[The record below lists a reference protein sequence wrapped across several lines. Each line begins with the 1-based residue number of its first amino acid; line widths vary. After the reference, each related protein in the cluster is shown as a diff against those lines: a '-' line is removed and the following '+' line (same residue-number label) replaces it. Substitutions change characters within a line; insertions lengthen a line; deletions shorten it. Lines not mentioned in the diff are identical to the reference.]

1 MTFVQYVS
9 KAFVGRFLAVLLA
22 FAGLLQLLDLLDKM
36 STVLERGQGAA
47 DLLSYVG
54 LRLPLFVNQLVPL
67 AVLIG
72 ALTVF
77 LSLAQRNEIVALR
90 SVGASPWRFL
100 GLLGPAVTV
109 IVLLHGLLLDQ
120 GVPRAE
126 LALQDWW
133 AERPPARERTE
144 APAKPVWMLAGAGA
158 GIVSIAT
165 VEDKGRRLAGVTIVP
180 RDDGGQATGRTV
192 ARSAE
197 WEDGRW
203 TLRDAEVLIMRNGT
217 QKMEHQDALPWP
229 EGPSPANVAFA
240 ANPTQF
246 LPLQRILSILE
257 GDWSGTR
264 HRAYYETQMQKS
276 FAIPASSFVMLLLA
290 QPALHGIRR
299 SRRFGSG
306 IAVGLVL
313 GLTFLLCQGLLSA
326 LGEANTL
333 PPAVA
338 AWFPPVLFAVI
349 GGAVLVS
356 LEE

>member
-1 MTFVQYVS
+1 MTLVRYVS

-22 FAGLLQLLDLLDKM
+22 FAALLQLLDLLDKM
-36 STVLERGQGAA
+36 SAVLERGQGSA
-47 DLLSYVG
+47 DLLTYVG

-90 SVGASPWRFL
+90 SVGASPWRLL
-100 GLLGPAVTV
+100 GLLVPAVTV

-133 AERPPARERTE
+133 ALRPAPRERTE
-144 APAKPVWMLAGAGA
+144 APAKPVWMLAGG
-158 GIVSIAT
+158 GIVSITT
-165 VEDKGRRLAGVTIVP
+165 VEDNGHRLAGVTIVP
-180 RDDGGQATGRTV
+180 RDEEGQATGRTV

-203 TLRDAEVLIMRNGT
+203 VLRDAEVLTLRNGIQRT
-217 QKMEHQDALPWP
+217 EHRDALPWP
-229 EGPSPANVAFA
+229 DGPSPANVAFA

-246 LPLQRILSILE
+246 LPLRRIRAILE
-257 GDWSGTR
+257 GAWSGTR

-276 FAIPASSFVMLLLA
+276 FSMPASSFVMLLLA

-306 IAVGLVL
+306 LAVGLLL
-313 GLTFLLCQGLLSA
+313 GLAFLLCQGLLSA

-338 AWFPPVLFAVI
+338 VWFPLVLFAVI
-349 GGAVLVS
+349 GAAVLVS